1 MGWNLRFWRRAR
13 TAPGVNLNWSRS
25 GPSVSV
31 GPRGAKVSVGR
42 MGIRRTV
49 GIPGTGLFATNQQSW
64 SSLRDTKRP
73 RPVSDPGP
81 TVRPAPDSHA
91 AVAPPG
97 CDVERCGFCGGQVG
111 TEMRCGMCG
120 EPAERWRDA

>member
-13 TAPGVNLNWSRS
+13 TAPGVNLNWSWS

-49 GIPGTGLFATNQQSW
+49 GIPGTGLFATDQASLR
-64 SSLRDTKRP
+64 SLRDTDRP
-73 RPVSDPGP
+73 RPASDRGAA
-81 TVRPAPDSHA
+81 PAA
-91 AVAPPG
+91 G
-97 CDVERCGFCGGQVG
+97 DVERCGLCGRPVG
-111 TEMRCGMCG
+111 TDGRCVMRDQPV
-120 EPAERWRDA
+120 EQWRDA